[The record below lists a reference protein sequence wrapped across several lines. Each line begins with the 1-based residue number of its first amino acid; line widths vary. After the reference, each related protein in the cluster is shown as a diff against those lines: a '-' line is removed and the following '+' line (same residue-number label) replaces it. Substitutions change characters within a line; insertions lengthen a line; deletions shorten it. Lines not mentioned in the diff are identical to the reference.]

1 MRDILK
7 QSGWLF
13 GAQIFARGIGFFYT
27 IYLARSLGVEGFGL
41 FSAALAYFAIFSTLA
56 EFGFNRFLVRE
67 IALDPKNISN
77 LLYNIGFFR
86 IVLTGLFYLIFIL
99 PIWFFDADKL
109 RAGLVA
115 LSVIAVFPLAL
126 AETIDSVFVA
136 TRKLQFSSVAMV
148 IVSVITTLTGV
159 FLVSNDF
166 GPWGPVLALILGQTV
181 YLIVLFSIL
190 KSQQISIL
198 SKIKFGSLK
207 KILLGSLPYGILGIL
222 GLLYFRIDTLI
233 LSYLKGNYDTG
244 IYTAGFKFLEA
255 TNLIPIAVS
264 LGVFP
269 VMARLQNES
278 ISKLKKLYLK
288 MSFLMFLVGF
298 LITLIFIFI
307 LPFLITLVLPEYV
320 HTIDVLKILSLAIPF
335 MFVHATAA
343 QVVLSSEKYLK
354 PLIVL
359 SVFPLILN
367 IILNFLFVPMY
378 GFMAASWITVF
389 SDIFS
394 TTILLIFL
402 HRYFFKNA

>member
-67 IALDPKNISN
+67 IALDPRNISN

-99 PIWFFDADKL
+99 PIWFFDGDKL

-136 TRKLQFSSVAMV
+136 TRKLQFSSMAMV
-148 IVSVITTLTGV
+148 IVSITTTILGISM
-159 FLVSNDF
+159 VSNGF

-181 YLIVLFSIL
+181 YLVVLFSIL
-190 KSQQISIL
+190 KSQKISIL

-222 GLLYFRIDTLI
+222 GLLYFRVDTLI

-269 VMARLQNES
+269 VMAKLQNES
-278 ISKLKKLYLK
+278 IPRLKKLYLK
-288 MSFLMFLVGF
+288 MSYLMFLVGF
-298 LITLIFIFI
+298 LITLIFIFV
-307 LPFLITLVLPEYV
+307 LPFLITLVLPEYIY
-320 HTIDVLKILSLAIPF
+320 TIDVLKILALAIPF

-359 SVFPLILN
+359 SLFPLSLN

-394 TTILLIFL
+394 TIILLIFL
-402 HRYFFKNA
+402 HR